1 MVAAL
6 LTGRGDLAGARV
18 RIARCRGHFYVDL
31 RGGGASGSLKSCFDS
46 LCGGTCAVLNFSGA
60 KPLSGKA
67 ICPICEKRRAERYCP
82 AKGEKICAIDC
93 GTGREVTIDC
103 PIDCAYLVAAHRWE
117 QSHPKPL
124 AAGEVPFPDV
134 SFSSDLI
141 HTRQTTLSGL
151 GYTVLTYAADQR
163 SLADP
168 DVFTAVQA
176 LAETRRTLLSGI
188 YYEKPPE
195 IPVSAGL
202 YTALAKFIEE
212 EKKHSTEHPE
222 FPALKD
228 TEIFH
233 LLVFF
238 LRFGRLRSNGRP
250 RTRAF
255 LEFLRS
261 QFPAEVGAAKQ
272 EPRIILP

>member
-1 MVAAL
+1 MA
-6 LTGRGDLAGARV
+6 D
-18 RIARCRGHFYVDL
+18 
-31 RGGGASGSLKSCFDS
+31 KQ
-46 LCGGTCAVLNFSGA
+46 
-60 KPLSGKA
+60 
-67 ICPICEKRRAERYCP
+67 ICPICNKRRAERYCP

-93 GTGREVTIDC
+93 GTEREVTIDC
-103 PIDCAYLVAAHRWE
+103 PSDCSYLVAAHRWE

-124 AAGEVPFPDV
+124 AENEIPFPDV
-134 SFSSDLI
+134 SFPSDLI
-141 HTRQTTLSGL
+141 RTREGVLSAL
-151 GYTVLTYAADQR
+151 GYAVARYAAEQK
-163 SLADP
+163 SLADS
-168 DVFTAVQA
+168 DVFTALQA
-176 LAETRRTLLSGI
+176 MAETRRTLLSGI

-195 IPVSAGL
+195 IPVAAGL
-202 YTALAKFIEE
+202 YAALAKFIEE
-212 EKKHSTEHPE
+212 EKKHSAEHPE

-228 TEIFH
+228 GEIFQ

-261 QFPAEVGAAKQ
+261 QFPSEAGIARE

>member
-1 MVAAL
+1 M
-6 LTGRGDLAGARV
+6 TD
-18 RIARCRGHFYVDL
+18 
-31 RGGGASGSLKSCFDS
+31 K
-46 LCGGTCAVLNFSGA
+46 
-60 KPLSGKA
+60 K

-93 GTGREVTIDC
+93 GTEREVSIDC
-103 PIDCAYLVAAHRWE
+103 PSDCAYLLAAHRWE

-124 AAGEVPFPDV
+124 AEGELPFPDV
-134 SFSSDLI
+134 PVPPDLV
-141 HTRQTTLSGL
+141 HTRQPELSGL
-151 GYTVLTYAADQR
+151 GYTVAAYAAEQR

-176 LAETRRTLLSGI
+176 FAETRRTLLSGI

-195 IPVSAGL
+195 IPVAAGL
-202 YTALAKFIEE
+202 YAALAKFFED
-212 EKKHSTEHPE
+212 EKKHAAQHPE
-222 FPALKD
+222 YPALKD
-228 TEIFH
+228 AEVFQ

-261 QFPAEVGAAKQ
+261 QFPAEAGVAKE